1 LRLLF
6 LYGSRD
12 SDKKDDPS
20 FFEGIN
26 NALQQVSRQDTRF
39 EVWGL
44 TDNVFDVSESV
55 YWYAHSK
62 AVTDMIYKARKAEK
76 EGFDGIV
83 IGCVGAVDA
92 EYALKEVLSIPV
104 VGVGEA
110 SFLLALIL
118 GASFSILTYSDKA
131 YAWLY
136 KTVRDYGLENRC
148 VSIRQAGRS
157 WEELMESNSKERA
170 YQKMLEQANLAIE
183 EDHADVIL
191 LCSIGITEL
200 ADYLR
205 KRVAAAVV
213 DPTEAGVK
221 FAEMLVDLHKTK
233 GLLHSK
239 ALTYKPSP
247 NIDKTLRP
255 V

>member
-6 LYGSRD
+6 LYGARD
-12 SDKKDDPS
+12 SDKNTDPA
-20 FFEGIN
+20 FFEGLN
-26 NALQQVSRQDTRF
+26 NTLRQVSRSDTEI

-62 AVTDMIYKARKAEK
+62 AVTDMIYKAKKAEK
-76 EGFDGIV
+76 EGFDGVI

-92 EYALKEVLSIPV
+92 EYALKEILSIPV
-104 VGVGEA
+104 VGAGEA
-110 SFLLALIL
+110 SFLLALAL
-118 GASFSILTYSDKA
+118 GANFSVLTYSDKA

-136 KTVRDYGLENRC
+136 KTVRDYGLEDRC

-157 WEELMESNSKERA
+157 WDELMQSSSKEDA
-170 YQKMLEQANLAIE
+170 YQKMLEQANLAIK
-183 EDHADVIL
+183 EDHADVIV

-221 FAEMLVDLHKTK
+221 FAEMLIDLHKTK

-247 NIDKTLRP
+247 NTDKTLN
-255 V
+255 VV